1 MTEKQDF
8 PHRAGIEIGA
18 SESDQPD
25 AVASLHVDESHMNA
39 NGTLHGGVIA
49 TMCDTVMGAA
59 IRAALDGDQKAATV
73 SLTVTYMAPAELG
86 DTIVANAEVRKQ
98 GKKIVIAEAD
108 VVRQG
113 DDEAIAHAVATFST
127 ISA

>member
-49 TMCDTVMGAA
+49 TMCDSVMGMAVRESLEDDA
-59 IRAALDGDQKAATV
+59 KAATV
-73 SLTVTYMAPAELG
+73 SLTVSYMAPAELG
-86 DTIVANAEVRKQ
+86 DDISARAEVRKQ
-98 GKKIVIAEAD
+98 GKKIVIVEAD
-108 VVRQG
+108 VVRDS
-113 DDEAIAHAVATFST
+113 DDEGIAHAVATFSVV
-127 ISA
+127 

>member
-49 TMCDTVMGAA
+49 TMCDSVMGMAV
-59 IRAALDGDQKAATV
+59 RESLEDDTKAATV
-73 SLTVTYMAPAELG
+73 SLTVSYMAPAELG
-86 DTIVANAEVRKQ
+86 DDISARAEVRKQ
-98 GKKIVIAEAD
+98 GKKIVIVEAD
-108 VVRQG
+108 VVR
-113 DDEAIAHAVATFST
+113 DSDEEAIAHAVATFSVV
-127 ISA
+127 